1 MAELVGIDLGTTNTV
16 MAYLDESGDPK
27 IQVNTAGENLT
38 PSAVH
43 IDEQKNVLVGTEAIK
58 QAEFGFRIW
67 TDYKRDIGND
77 VSNNE
82 KYGTVQQIEI
92 TPEVLSTFVLRKLKH
107 DFETARSS
115 DISNTAITYPA
126 NFADK
131 RREAS
136 LSSGKLADWPVGL
149 GINEPSAAA
158 LYFAMKENLL
168 PGKYAIYDFGG
179 GTWDISIIEVE
190 GTETTVVDTSGIVQ
204 CGGKDFDEK
213 LKDLVNEKFMSETGV
228 AIEESLQAPGIFE
241 GTKKSLSIRDET
253 NVAIRQQNGPPV
265 TLSVTRAEFESAIST
280 LIAQTEIVCSSLF
293 TKYPDIVQVLLVGG
307 STRVPAVKQSVE
319 KTFGKTPLSVGNPDE
334 VVALGAAIYA
344 GLRAESTS
352 LNQAQ
357 SELLSKVNFNEIAN
371 HYLGVSALQLNES
384 SGNFESQPSYIINKG
399 TKIPC
404 TITEP
409 YYTVAYGQENV
420 KLEVLQ
426 ASIPETDKRFVNVLW
441 EGNLPLPSGLKEG
454 ERIDVTF
461 EISEDGVIH
470 CSFSHEPSGR
480 NEKVSLSPQYEL
492 NEAKKSAI
500 EAFFVE

>member
-107 DFETARSS
+107 DYEMARSS
-115 DISNTAITYPA
+115 DIANTAITFPA
-126 NFADK
+126 NFSDR

-228 AIEESLQAPGIFE
+228 AIEESLQASGIYE
-241 GTKKSLSIRDET
+241 GSKKSLSVRDEI
-253 NVAIRQQNGPPV
+253 NIAIRQQNGPPV
-265 TLSVTRAEFESAIST
+265 TLSVTRSEFESGIST
-280 LIAQTEIVCSSLF
+280 LIAQTEIVCSSLL
-293 TKYPDIVQVLLVGG
+293 KKHPDIVQVLLVGG
-307 STRVPAVKQSVE
+307 STRVPAVKQSIE
-319 KTFGKTPLSVGNPDE
+319 KIFGKPPLSVGNPDE

-344 GLRAESTS
+344 GLRADPIS

-371 HYLGVSALQLNES
+371 HYLGISAMVLNES
-384 SGNFESQPSYIINKG
+384 SGRYESHPSYIINKG

-404 TITEP
+404 TVTEP
-409 YYTVAYGQENV
+409 YYTIANGQENV

-426 ASIPETDKRFVNVLW
+426 ATIPETDQRFVSVLW
-441 EGNLPLPSGLKEG
+441 EGNLSIPPGLKEG

-461 EISEDGVIH
+461 EIDEGGVVH
-470 CSFSHEPSGR
+470 CSFIHEPSGR
-480 NEKVSLSPQYEL
+480 NEKVSLTPQYEVD
-492 NEAKKSAI
+492 ESKKSAI